1 MNLSAYNM
9 NKKGCWESKRGKR
22 REENVNINDLPEEIK
37 RKLKGFNLLK
47 GRLKNEGIRKTILK

>member
-22 REENVNINDLPEEIK
+22 REENVNIKQCDQIY
-37 RKLKGFNLLK
+37 
-47 GRLKNEGIRKTILK
+47 